1 MSCSKTSNLVLNAML
16 GENEKNKNVVHEQKQ
31 NNFVEI
37 LQMKKINS
45 QLNDVVVVVD
55 ESHWIFELNPFACCF
70 QY

>member
-45 QLNDVVVVVD
+45 QLNDVVVD

>member
-1 MSCSKTSNLVLNAML
+1 ML